1 MMRVPKEDRQIVH
14 LVSIFI
20 GVAIAGSA
28 LVVNFILH
36 VPTRPR
42 WDDLVVL
49 GIIVGA
55 FPSAAANFVDK
66 RWRDAIDRN
75 MPYLVRE
82 ISEGTRAGLSF
93 VRAIELS
100 ADRQYGPLTKEIKR
114 IVAQLSWGVTL
125 DQALTDFANRVDTL
139 TTRRTTFL
147 LLEASR
153 SGGNIQGILEAIYDH
168 VNTMELV
175 EKERKSKIKPFISV
189 SYIAFAIFV
198 AVGILIFKVLFP
210 QMAQIW
216 KQAPGGFL
224 GQAIDI
230 DAITRV
236 FYHMANI
243 EAFVGGLVAGKMGEA
258 STGAGLKH
266 SLILMVAAYLVFY
279 FYVW

>member
-1 MMRVPKEDRQIVH
+1 
-14 LVSIFI
+14 
-20 GVAIAGSA
+20 
-28 LVVNFILH
+28 
-36 VPTRPR
+36 
-42 WDDLVVL
+42 
-49 GIIVGA
+49 
-55 FPSAAANFVDK
+55 
-66 RWRDAIDRN
+66 
-75 MPYLVRE
+75 
-82 ISEGTRAGLSF
+82 
-93 VRAIELS
+93 
-100 ADRQYGPLTKEIKR
+100 
-114 IVAQLSWGVTL
+114 
-125 DQALTDFANRVDTL
+125 VDTL